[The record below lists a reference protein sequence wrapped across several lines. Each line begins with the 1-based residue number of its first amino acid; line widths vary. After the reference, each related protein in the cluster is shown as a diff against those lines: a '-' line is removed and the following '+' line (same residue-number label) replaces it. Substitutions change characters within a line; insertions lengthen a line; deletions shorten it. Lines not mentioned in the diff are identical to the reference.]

1 MSDIDIRRSHVLSLP
16 DARKQAE
23 SMAAELRTAFD
34 LESQWDGNT
43 LRFSRQGVNG
53 ALEVGKSEVR
63 ITAQLGFLLAFLKP
77 QIERHINDNLDRI
90 FAAAGKTIAKSP
102 AKAASSKSTR
112 TKR

>member
-1 MSDIDIRRSHVLSLP
+1 MSDIDIRRAHALSLS
-16 DARKQAE
+16 DARRQAE
-23 SMAAELRTAFD
+23 AMAAELRKRFE
-34 LESQWDGNT
+34 LESQWDGDT

-77 QIERHINDNLDRI
+77 QIEGHINDNLDRI
-90 FAAAGKTIAKSP
+90 FAASTKSAAKP
-102 AKAASSKSTR
+102 AAKPATARK